1 MGAAVRWTRR
11 GVRGALVAML
21 LSIGAPSLSLT
32 DAGAQGQAVD
42 PRGVSLMPADLPSGF
57 SVVEGQTAFEPL
69 RSTPS
74 PSEFDVIGVIF
85 RTVMERAQTEENLQS
100 GPIRVG
106 QMIARSDDP
115 ARATFSLD
123 AQREFNVRE
132 HGFEVLEATT
142 QQNEILCL
150 VRRDG
155 PFVEFRIVAVKNADT
170 LVSTTSTG
178 LPSAVDLE
186 DSIALM
192 NVSLARYDELAARVL
207 AATHPRT
214 AGGDGPDA
222 EVRAVQTPVPA
233 PSPTIA
239 NAPPASTPA
248 TAPAAQPTARVK
260 LPSRVDDRLAQPW
273 SELMSS
279 TATTKSGEKVSAFLR
294 RVVETTDVKVT
305 VGDLR
310 PNVGG
315 ELRSVAK
322 IDDDKATIVD
332 SEITVNKDVMNEDRR
347 VLAAILAHEII
358 HASQPVMRSN
368 GDLINCIEAEVEAY
382 AIQAQV
388 WSSFWSQAFRPGQTK
403 WERSMNYVEET
414 WKRSGESGLR
424 SLVHEETSQA
434 SHSCIG

>member
-1 MGAAVRWTRR
+1 MRAAIRWARR
-11 GVRGALVAML
+11 GARGALVAAL
-21 LSIGAPSLSLT
+21 LSLCALPLSLT

-42 PRGVSLMPADLPSGF
+42 PRRVSLNPQDLSGGF

-69 RSTPS
+69 RIAPST
-74 PSEFDVIGVIF
+74 SEIDVVGVTF
-85 RTVMERAQTEENLQS
+85 RTVMERAQTLEHLQS

-106 QMIARSDDP
+106 QLIARSDDP
-115 ARATFSLD
+115 TRATFSLD

-132 HGFEVLEATT
+132 HGFEVMEAATREH
-142 QQNEILCL
+142 EILCL

-155 PFVEFRIVAVKNADT
+155 PFVEYRIVAVRNADT

-186 DSIALM
+186 DTIALM
-192 NVSLARYDELAARVL
+192 NVSLARYDGLVAGAL
-207 AATHPRT
+207 AATHPPA

-222 EVRAVQTPVPA
+222 EVRAVKTPTPA
-233 PSPTIA
+233 SPPPAAT
-239 NAPPASTPA
+239 APPASTPA
-248 TAPAAQPTARVK
+248 TAATAQSTARVK

-273 SELMSS
+273 SELMNS

-294 RVVETTDVKVT
+294 RVIESTDVKVT

-310 PNVGG
+310 TNVGG

-322 IDDDKATIVD
+322 IDGDKVTIVD

-347 VLAAILAHEII
+347 VLAAILAHEIT

-382 AIQAQV
+382 AIQAKV
-388 WSSFWSQAFRPGQTK
+388 WSAFWGEAFRPGQTK

-414 WKRSGESGLR
+414 WKRSGENGLR
-424 SLVHEETSQA
+424 SLVREETSQA

>member
-1 MGAAVRWTRR
+1 MRAAVRWARR
-11 GVRGALVAML
+11 GARGALVAVL
-21 LSIGAPSLSLT
+21 LSLGALPLSLT
-32 DAGAQGQAVD
+32 DASAQGQAVD
-42 PRGVSLMPADLPSGF
+42 PRGVSLNPEDLPGGF

-69 RSTPS
+69 RNAPST
-74 PSEFDVIGVIF
+74 SEIDVVGVTF
-85 RTVMERAQTEENLQS
+85 RTVMERAQTVENLQS
-100 GPIRVG
+100 GPIRLG
-106 QMIARSDDP
+106 QLIARSDDP
-115 ARATFSLD
+115 TRATFSLD

-132 HGFEVLEATT
+132 HGFEVMEAATREH
-142 QQNEILCL
+142 EILCL

-155 PFVEFRIVAVKNADT
+155 PFVEYRIVAVRNSDT

-186 DSIALM
+186 DAIALM
-192 NVSLARYDELAARVL
+192 NVSLARYDGLVAGAL
-207 AATHPRT
+207 AATRPRA
-214 AGGDGPDA
+214 AGGGGPDA
-222 EVRAVQTPVPA
+222 EVRAVHTPA
-233 PSPTIA
+233 PPPPTA
-239 NAPPASTPA
+239 AAPPASTPA
-248 TAPAAQPTARVK
+248 KTPTARPSGRVK

-273 SELMSS
+273 SELMNS

-294 RVVETTDVKVT
+294 RIVETTDVKVT

-322 IDDDKATIVD
+322 IDGDKATIVD

-347 VLAAILAHEII
+347 VLAAILAHEIT

-382 AIQAQV
+382 AIQAKV
-388 WSSFWSQAFRPGQTK
+388 WSAFWGEAFRPGQTK

-414 WKRSGESGLR
+414 WKRSGENGLR
-424 SLVHEETSQA
+424 SLVREETSQA